1 MTLMDTGD
9 PRTPIDLA
17 AGVRGG
23 AAGGLAFLILEMALV
38 PLVLGGS
45 AWGPVR
51 MIAGLVM
58 GPDVVPPAATVDG
71 VVVVGLA
78 VHFALSAL
86 YGVILALIVPRMMG
100 GQAVLIGGLY
110 GLVLYLVNFYGFT
123 LLFPWFAMAHNWVT
137 VLSHLAF
144 GVVAGAVYVDRVQRV
159 TPVRAV

>member
-1 MTLMDTGD
+1 MDTGE
-9 PRTPIDLA
+9 PRTPIELA
-17 AGVRGG
+17 AGPRAG
-23 AAGGLAFLILEMALV
+23 AAGALAFLILEMILV
-38 PLVLGGS
+38 PVVLGGS

-58 GPDVVPPAATVDG
+58 GRGVVQPSDTFDG

-86 YGVILALIVPRMMG
+86 YGVILAFIIPRMMG
-100 GQAVLIGGLY
+100 GQAMLVGGLY

-144 GVVAGAVYVDRVQRV
+144 GVVAGAVYVDRVKRV
-159 TPVRAV
+159 TPGPAV